1 MYLLTSTEQ
10 LIGKQRGR
18 KQRLTVRL
26 SRGVGIPLVGG
37 SHRSHWQVFD
47 SSEASRVAATCCSA
61 AINGRN
67 VPIIQV
73 WGVRAGRKR
82 AAGDTTQPAI
92 PLARITTGWACQISI
107 AALFQTITVRTKVP
121 DHGELFR
128 ARRWSGK
135 VQRLKSTVVGTS
147 GSVRPKSPAILFA
160 AWAEPH
166 RTVAPANSR
175 AAQVVFKRFSGVKVR
190 GEKSRGEQKVDF
202 SCFLVAKLPVDTPS
216 CGRIPPDRLLWV

>member
-1 MYLLTSTEQ
+1 M
-10 LIGKQRGR
+10 
-18 KQRLTVRL
+18 
-26 SRGVGIPLVGG
+26 
-37 SHRSHWQVFD
+37 
-47 SSEASRVAATCCSA
+47 A
-61 AINGRN
+61 

-147 GSVRPKSPAILFA
+147 GSFRTKPPAILFA
-160 AWAEPH
+160 ARAEPH
-166 RTVAPANSR
+166 RPVAPADSR
-175 AAQVVFKRFSGVKVR
+175 AAQVVFNHNLTADSHSYQVIAVAINSHTVR
-190 GEKSRGEQKVDF
+190 GQLR
-202 SCFLVAKLPVDTPS
+202 T
-216 CGRIPPDRLLWV
+216 R

>member
-1 MYLLTSTEQ
+1 MHISQ
-10 LIGKQRGR
+10 D
-18 KQRLTVRL
+18 
-26 SRGVGIPLVGG
+26 
-37 SHRSHWQVFD
+37 F
-47 SSEASRVAATCCSA
+47 
-61 AINGRN
+61 
-67 VPIIQV
+67 
-73 WGVRAGRKR
+73 GVRTGRKR

-92 PLARITTGWACQISI
+92 PFGSVPTGWACQISI
-107 AALFQTITVRTKVP
+107 AALFQTLTVRTKVP

-166 RTVAPANSR
+166 RPVAPANYPT
-175 AAQVVFKRFSGVKVR
+175 AQVIFKRFSGVKVR
-190 GEKSRGEQKVDF
+190 VEKSRGGQKVDF

>member
-1 MYLLTSTEQ
+1 M
-10 LIGKQRGR
+10 
-18 KQRLTVRL
+18 RL

-82 AAGDTTQPAI
+82 AAGDTTQPAV
-92 PLARITTGWACQISI
+92 PLARITTGWDYQISI
-107 AALFQTITVRTKVP
+107 VPLFQTIAVRTKVS
-121 DHGELFR
+121 DHGELFS

-135 VQRLKSTVVGTS
+135 VGRLKSAVVGTS
-147 GSVRPKSPAILFA
+147 GSVRLNLPAIWFA
-160 AWAEPH
+160 ARAEPH
-166 RTVAPANSR
+166 RPVAPAN
-175 AAQVVFKRFSGVKVR
+175 APHAKVILNDFSGVR
-190 GEKSRGEQKVDF
+190 
-202 SCFLVAKLPVDTPS
+202 
-216 CGRIPPDRLLWV
+216 

>member
-1 MYLLTSTEQ
+1 MHISQ
-10 LIGKQRGR
+10 D
-18 KQRLTVRL
+18 
-26 SRGVGIPLVGG
+26 
-37 SHRSHWQVFD
+37 F
-47 SSEASRVAATCCSA
+47 
-61 AINGRN
+61 
-67 VPIIQV
+67 
-73 WGVRAGRKR
+73 GVRTGRKR

-92 PLARITTGWACQISI
+92 PLTFGSVPTGWACQISI

-128 ARRWSGK
+128 VRRWSGK

-147 GSVRPKSPAILFA
+147 GSFRTKPPAILFA

-190 GEKSRGEQKVDF
+190 VEKSRGGQKVDF
-202 SCFLVAKLPVDTPS
+202 KLLFSC
-216 CGRIPPDRLLWV
+216 

>member
-1 MYLLTSTEQ
+1 MRIPL
-10 LIGKQRGR
+10 
-18 KQRLTVRL
+18 V
-26 SRGVGIPLVGG
+26 GVGIPLVGG
-37 SHRSHWQVFD
+37 SHRSHCQVFD

-175 AAQVVFKRFSGVKVR
+175 AAQVVFKRFSGVKVSAKNR
-190 GEKSRGEQKVDF
+190 GVVKS
-202 SCFLVAKLPVDTPS
+202 
-216 CGRIPPDRLLWV
+216 